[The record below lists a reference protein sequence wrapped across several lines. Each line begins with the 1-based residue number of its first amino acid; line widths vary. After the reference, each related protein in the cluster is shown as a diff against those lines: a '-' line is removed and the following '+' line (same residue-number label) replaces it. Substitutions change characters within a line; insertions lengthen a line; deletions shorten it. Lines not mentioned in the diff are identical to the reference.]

1 MLTPLTLLLAG
12 AACLTSDSMGAT
24 AARGTDGPAATVH
37 ADSAYRALYEGGL
50 TFADFVAR
58 ARQRKDEW
66 QRHFDDAVLPDA
78 LLTRAARAGGPWRIL
93 VVAVSG
99 CSDSVNSIPYL
110 ARLVSRVPGLDLRIV
125 DSNVGR
131 SVMEAHR
138 TPDGRAATPT
148 VILLDPEFNERGCWI
163 ERPSELQS
171 WIISQKGQMRD
182 GEIFDRK
189 MQWYE
194 DEKGSKSLDEIVA
207 VMEAAA
213 SGSVRCGAAK

>member
-1 MLTPLTLLLAG
+1 MLTPLSLLLAG
-12 AACLTSDSMGAT
+12 AACLTSE
-24 AARGTDGPAATVH
+24 PAVPPTPPLPPAVMAPS
-37 ADSAYRALYEGGL
+37 ADSTYRALYEGGL
-50 TFADFVAR
+50 GFADFVSR
-58 ARQRKDEW
+58 AQQRKEQW
-66 QRHFDDAVLPDA
+66 QRHYDEAILPEA
-78 LLTRAARAGGPWRIL
+78 LLARASRAGGPWRIL

-110 ARLVSRVPGLDLRIV
+110 ARLVARVPGLDLRLV
-125 DSNVGR
+125 DSNAGR
-131 SVMEAHR
+131 SVMESHR

-148 VILLDPEFNERGCWI
+148 LVLLDANYDERGCWI

-171 WIISQKGQMRD
+171 WILSQKGRIGD

-189 MQWYE
+189 MQWYV

-213 SGSVRCGAAK
+213 AGAVRCGATP